1 MKRNQP
7 KTERNALFTVD
18 DCDNLSLG
26 QIWSLY
32 RAHVNPCQVDLLAAL
47 GFGRDVIDRAEG
59 MWITTREGRRV
70 LDFTGGTGV
79 LNHGHN
85 HPRILQARRRFQ
97 EQNRMEVH
105 KYFFSPYLA
114 ALSHDIAAL
123 LPDDLDI
130 VYLPNSGAE
139 AIEGALKIA
148 YKAHAGNRS
157 RVLHS
162 DISYHGTLLGA
173 ASVSGSK
180 ELWFRFPEIPG
191 ATPFSYGD
199 IGSVK
204 ARIKDSRKADGT
216 SDVYAI
222 LIEPMSASTLRT
234 CAPEFLREVRA
245 IADSENIA
253 LIFDEVFTGW
263 GKTGKLFHFMH
274 TGVVPDII
282 VMSKS
287 LGGGKASI
295 SAYVARRGLFMKA
308 YGTGSDVTLHTTTY
322 NGFGEEAVTAIEAIN
337 IAIEDKYADRAVSI
351 GEQLSAGLTDIKAR
365 FPDLVSDVRGTG
377 ALQGLRL
384 RSSPEFLSR
393 LASTLPGSIGRERL
407 FLEKAVNAA
416 VLHDLY
422 TREGVLTFIRQNTE
436 VLLMAAPSL
445 IAEESHIELFLRA
458 LKGSL
463 SRGFPALVADL
474 VKSKAYSLL
483 AGRL

>member
-1 MKRNQP
+1 MKQDQAR
-7 KTERNALFTVD
+7 TDRNALFTVD

-85 HPRILQARRRFQ
+85 HPRILRARRRFQ

-114 ALSHDIAAL
+114 ALSHNIAAL

-191 ATPFSYGD
+191 ATRFSYGD

-204 ARIKDSRKADGT
+204 ACIEKSRQADGA
-216 SDVYAI
+216 SDIYAI
-222 LIEPMSASTLRT
+222 LIEPMSASTLRACT
-234 CAPEFLREVRA
+234 PEFLREMRA
-245 IADSENIA
+245 IADSENIV

-274 TGVVPDII
+274 SGVVPDII

-295 SAYVARRGLFMKA
+295 SAYAVRRGLFMKA
-308 YGTGSDVTLHTTTY
+308 YGTGADVTLHTTTY
-322 NGFGEEAVTAIEAIN
+322 NGFGEEAITAIEAIN

-365 FPDLVSDVRGTG
+365 FPDLVAECPRNRRLAGSPPAVKSRVSVQTG
-377 ALQGLRL
+377 AAHF
-384 RSSPEFLSR
+384 PE
-393 LASTLPGSIGRERL
+393 T
-407 FLEKAVNAA
+407 
-416 VLHDLY
+416 
-422 TREGVLTFIRQNTE
+422 
-436 VLLMAAPSL
+436 
-445 IAEESHIELFLRA
+445 
-458 LKGSL
+458 
-463 SRGFPALVADL
+463 LVATD
-474 VKSKAYSLL
+474 
-483 AGRL
+483 